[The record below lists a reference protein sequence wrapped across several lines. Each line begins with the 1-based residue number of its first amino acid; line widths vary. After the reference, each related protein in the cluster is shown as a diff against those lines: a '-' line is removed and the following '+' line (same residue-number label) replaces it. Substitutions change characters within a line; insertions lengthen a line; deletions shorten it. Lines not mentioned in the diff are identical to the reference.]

1 MMPSVYAGILK
12 GEALKPNFS
21 FFGVI
26 GVLFSGVYTVYR
38 KKKIV
43 PLNGGFLRGNH
54 HTGYAAHRKAFC
66 K

>member
-1 MMPSVYAGILK
+1 MYTELHSWA
-12 GEALKPNFS
+12 
-21 FFGVI
+21 GVI

-38 KKKIV
+38 KKKKV

-54 HTGYAAHRKAFC
+54 RTGYAAHRKPFC